1 MSTTVLRLGYK
12 IERYIFWVT
21 RIPVLIHVIIFNFKK
36 FLCAPT
42 QWKCFR
48 YVGNSLPGLKCYHS
62 YPSQKKQVFYIAFVH
77 HRKVV
82 FSIQVI
88 FMLCLLMFQHEFTPI
103 KPKVSVFLSV
113 LLKCW
118 TLLWS
123 NHFTST
129 SEYVTNSDGDMY
141 SGFADLG

>member
-1 MSTTVLRLGYK
+1 MSTTVLRLGY
-12 IERYIFWVT
+12 ITERYIFWVT
-21 RIPVLIHVIIFNFKK
+21 RIPVFIHVIIFNFKK
-36 FLCAPT
+36 NSLCSHT
-42 QWKCFR
+42 VKCFR
-48 YVGNSLPGLKCYHS
+48 YIGNSLPGWKCYHS
-62 YPSQKKQVFYIAFVH
+62 SPSQKKQVLYIAFVH

-129 SEYVTNSDGDMY
+129 SEYVISSDGDIY